1 MFILASGSPRRREL
15 LEQIGCS
22 FQVEPSGAKE
32 ITEAEDPVR
41 LVVKNAEIKASATA
55 ELHPGIP
62 VLAADTVVF
71 MDKDIYGKPKD
82 ADDAA
87 RMLRE
92 LSGKEHNVATG
103 MVIAAGGNL
112 YSDASVTRVRLA
124 RLTYDEIRRYIDTG
138 EPLDKAGA
146 YGIQGKAAAF
156 IEGISGSYTNVV
168 GLPLHAFV
176 VLARKAGI
184 DIWQ

>member
-1 MFILASGSPRRREL
+1 
-15 LEQIGCS
+15 
-22 FQVEPSGAKE
+22 
-32 ITEAEDPVR
+32 
-41 LVVKNAEIKASATA
+41 
-55 ELHPGIP
+55 
-62 VLAADTVVF
+62 
-71 MDKDIYGKPKD
+71 
-82 ADDAA
+82 
-87 RMLRE
+87 
-92 LSGKEHNVATG
+92 

-124 RLTYDEIRRYIDTG
+124 RLTDDEIRRYIDTG

>member
-124 RLTYDEIRRYIDTG
+124 RLMRSGDILIQENRLIR
-138 EPLDKAGA
+138 
-146 YGIQGKAAAF
+146 Q
-156 IEGISGSYTNVV
+156 
-168 GLPLHAFV
+168 
-176 VLARKAGI
+176 VLMVYRVKQRHLLRASVALIRMSW
-184 DIWQ
+184 DCRFMRL